1 MEKAGLGETTLGQ
14 WFMWLAI
21 IGIVLLIL
29 IYGRPFLLPIV
40 VAFLVFT
47 VFSGAIDKVS
57 RIRLG
62 RMTLPYWLA
71 ATAGLFVFAVVMFL
85 LYVIISGEILLIV
98 AEWPRI
104 LERLQG
110 LIASLSEW
118 FGEDLGEAIRA
129 TYGEFNIVAS
139 IRGIVSPAGFAITA
153 IVVVLLYVAFMF
165 VERSYFQGKVERL
178 FPDPARAGQV
188 KDVARQIIK
197 SVHRYLLLKTLL
209 SAGNTLAAYALM
221 KLVGLEFAETW
232 ALLTFFL
239 NFIPKIGSITATVI
253 PSVFALLQFQEFQ
266 AVLFVAGGLTLVHM
280 VTGEVVEPMVM
291 GRTLNLSS
299 LVIMLAL
306 TFWAMVWGIVGTFLA
321 VPLMVVILIICSKVP
336 MLRPVAILL
345 SSDGDLDTE
354 GPPAE
359 PAKARSPRRKAS

>member
-1 MEKAGLGETTLGQ
+1 MAGSGETTLSQ

-21 IGIVLLIL
+21 IGIVLLLL

-47 VFSGAIDKVS
+47 VFSAAIDKVS
-57 RIRLG
+57 RISLG
-62 RMTLPYWLA
+62 GMKLPYWLA
-71 ATAGLFVFAVVMFL
+71 ATAGLVVFAVALFL
-85 LYVIISGEILLIV
+85 LYVVISGEILLIV

-104 LERLQG
+104 LERVQSL
-110 LIASLSEW
+110 LASLSEW
-118 FGEDLGEAIRA
+118 FGEDLGAAIRA
-129 TYGEFNIVAS
+129 TQGEFNIIAS
-139 IRGIVSPAGFAITA
+139 IRGLVSPAGFAITA

-165 VERSYFQGKVERL
+165 VERSYFAGKVARL
-178 FPDPARAGQV
+178 FPDPARESQV
-188 KDVARQIIK
+188 KDVARQVIK
-197 SVHRYLLLKTLL
+197 SVHRYLLMKTLL

-221 KLVGLEFAETW
+221 KVIGLEFAETW

-239 NFIPKIGSITATVI
+239 NYIPKIGSITATVV
-253 PSVFALLQFQEFQ
+253 PSVFALLQFQDWQ
-266 AVLFVAGGLTLVHM
+266 TVLIIAGGLTVVHM
-280 VTGEVVEPMVM
+280 VTGEIIEPMLM

-306 TFWAMVWGIVGTFLA
+306 TFWAMVWGVVGTFLA

-345 SSDGDLDTE
+345 SSDGDLDEEEART
-354 GPPAE
+354 PPAK
-359 PAKARSPRRKAS
+359 PARRATRKAA

>member
-1 MEKAGLGETTLGQ
+1 MEKASLGGTALGQ
-14 WFMWLAI
+14 WFMWLAV
-21 IGIVLLIL
+21 IGIVLLLL

-40 VAFLVFT
+40 VSFLVFT
-47 VFSGAIDKVS
+47 VFSAGIDKVS
-57 RIRLG
+57 RIRIG
-62 RMTLPYWLA
+62 AMTLPYWLA
-71 ATAGLFVFAVVMFL
+71 ASAGLIVFAAAMFL

-110 LIASLSEW
+110 LIASLSAW

-129 TYGEFNIVAS
+129 TYGEFNVVAS
-139 IRGIVSPAGFAITA
+139 IRGLVSPAGFAITA
-153 IVVVLLYVAFMF
+153 IVVVMLYVAFMF
-165 VERSYFQGKVERL
+165 VERSYFPAKVERL
-178 FPDPARAGQV
+178 FPDPERAGEV
-188 KDVARQIIK
+188 KGVARQIIA
-197 SVHRYLLLKTLL
+197 SIHRYLLLKTLL

-221 KLVGLEFAETW
+221 KLIGLEFAETW

-253 PSVFALLQFQEFQ
+253 PSVFALLQFQEWQ
-266 AVLFVAGGLTLVHM
+266 TVLLVAGGLTLVHM
-280 VTGEVVEPMVM
+280 TTGEIVEPMVM

-345 SSDGDLDTE
+345 SSDGDLEADDSRE
-354 GPPAE
+354 S
-359 PAKARSPRRKAS
+359 KSRRTKGKTA

>member
-1 MEKAGLGETTLGQ
+1 MDKSGLGATALGQ

-47 VFSGAIDKVS
+47 VFSAAIDKLS
-57 RIRLG
+57 RFRLG
-62 RMTLPYWLA
+62 GMALPYWLA
-71 ATAGLFVFAVVMFL
+71 VTAGLLVFAVVLFL
-85 LYVIISGEILLIV
+85 LYIIISGEILLIV

-104 LERLQG
+104 LERVQG
-110 LIASLSEW
+110 LIAALSEW
-118 FGEDLGEAIRA
+118 FGEDLGAAIRA

-139 IRGIVSPAGFAITA
+139 IRGLVSPAGFAITA

-165 VERSYFQGKVERL
+165 VERSHFPAKVERL
-178 FPDPARAGQV
+178 FPDPARADHV

-197 SVHRYLLLKTLL
+197 SVHRYLLMKTLL
-209 SAGNTLAAYALM
+209 SAGNTLAAYVLM
-221 KLVGLEFAETW
+221 RLIGLEFAETW

-239 NFIPKIGSITATVI
+239 NFIPKIGSITATVV
-253 PSVFALLQFQEFQ
+253 PSVFALLQFQDFQ
-266 AVLFVAGGLTLVHM
+266 SVLLVVAGLAVIHM
-280 VTGEVVEPMVM
+280 VTGEVVEPMLM

-354 GPPAE
+354 GSATE
-359 PAKARSPRRKAS
+359 PANADHARREAG